1 MRSSFPYDSVPKNRY
16 LSYHTIAH
24 LANDV
29 PPRSPPAG
37 GIPDAV
43 YKTHS
48 LPVAQKTGRG
58 TSFAPDS
65 PSLFLLTIPLIKT
78 PAVSDSLDCQKSP
91 AGFPPPGSRRR

>member
-48 LPVAQKTGRG
+48 LPVAVAATLKKGGSGRW
-58 TSFAPDS
+58 
-65 PSLFLLTIPLIKT
+65 
-78 PAVSDSLDCQKSP
+78 V
-91 AGFPPPGSRRR
+91 